1 MATVAKW
8 SIADYHKMIAAG
20 ILCDRRIQLIDG
32 ELIEMSPEGVAHA
45 AYGGSIVD
53 YLRQVMNGDAWIR
66 EAHPITLSN
75 SPHSR
80 ASEPEP
86 DIAIVKLPKSKYF
99 QSHPT
104 PSDIYWL
111 VEISDTTLTYDL
123 TKKQEIYAAA
133 GIPEYWIVDIKDKK
147 LIVFTQPQDSRYLT
161 KSELTTGTVYPLS
174 FPQVAISVKQL
185 FAT

>member
-1 MATVAKW
+1 MMATVAKW

-20 ILCDRRIQLIDG
+20 ILRDRRIQLIDG

-53 YLRQVMNGDAWIR
+53 YLRQVINGHAWIR

-75 SPHSR
+75 S
-80 ASEPEP
+80 EPEP
-86 DIAIVKLPKSKYF
+86 DIAIVQLPKSKYF
-99 QSHPT
+99 QSHPI
-104 PSDIYWL
+104 PLDIYWL

-133 GIPEYWIVDIKDKK
+133 GIPEYWVVDVKDKK
-147 LIVFTQPQDSRYLT
+147 LTTFTQPQDSSYLT
-161 KSELTTGTVYPLS
+161 KSELTTGIINTIN
-174 FPQVAISVKQL
+174 FPQVAISIERL